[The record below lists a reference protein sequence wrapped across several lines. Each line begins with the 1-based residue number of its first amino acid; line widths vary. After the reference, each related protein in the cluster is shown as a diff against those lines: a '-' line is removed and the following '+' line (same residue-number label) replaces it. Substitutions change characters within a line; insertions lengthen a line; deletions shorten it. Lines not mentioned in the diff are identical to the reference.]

1 MQTLNNSE
9 DDITLIGE
17 RLAELRMNHNMTQE
31 EFAEY
36 MEVSRQAVSKWE
48 LDKSLPDVGKL
59 LKMSE
64 LYNVS
69 IDYLLK
75 GTEEPSGDAGQIPD
89 DVQSDGECVG
99 AISDDVLRNDE
110 CLSEIPD
117 DRLSNDECV
126 DEKNNDIYIS
136 HSDEYIDEN
145 IDEKSE
151 ETPHADKHISE
162 KKGIVISLVLTGIL
176 LIGVLALLI
185 GVIKCQVWNGADSS
199 KELVKVKQLH
209 LQYSLAD
216 VSACDDEG
224 NAVTRTVLLD
234 TTGVREG
241 DYVYCYTNTEGDRI
255 SVNYTAQTIV
265 TIFIISFILLGIWIL
280 LFREARRK

>member
-151 ETPHADKHISE
+151 ETSHADKHI
-162 KKGIVISLVLTGIL
+162 KKGIVISLVLTSIL